1 MLFAFV
7 QYRRNSEDRGIGLES
22 NNEDNKAKED
32 YLKEIDDDE
41 NNNTASFTNAAA
53 RENILSLM
61 DNFIEQITT
70 IRKTLLGV
78 SVSALLL
85 APLAIGLSAYLT
97 LHPSFFAILEIEN
110 EFGLVLSIL
119 LGAVLIISSIWL
131 VSGIR
136 QYKSISSW
144 SKRYNDYKREREDM
158 DKKIASQYGLTM
170 TDINNN
176 STL

>member
-1 MLFAFV
+1 LDS
-7 QYRRNSEDRGIGLES
+7 NEDKRAKDLDKFIDTDNS
-22 NNEDNKAKED
+22 NNSNNDSD
-32 YLKEIDDDE
+32 
-41 NNNTASFTNAAA
+41 NNTSFSTNATA

-61 DNFIEQITT
+61 DSFIEQITS

-78 SVSALLL
+78 SISALFL
-85 APLAIGLSAYLT
+85 APLSIGLSAYLI

-136 QYKSISSW
+136 QYKSMSSW
-144 SKRYNDYKREREDM
+144 SKRYNEYKKEKQDM
-158 DKKIASQYGLTM
+158 DRKIASQYGLAM
-170 TDINNN
+170 TDINRKSNH
-176 STL
+176 

>member
-1 MLFAFV
+1 L
-7 QYRRNSEDRGIGLES
+7 I
-22 NNEDNKAKED
+22 
-32 YLKEIDDDE
+32 
-41 NNNTASFTNAAA
+41 
-53 RENILSLM
+53 
-61 DNFIEQITT
+61 DNFIEQITS

-85 APLAIGLSAYLT
+85 APLAIGLSAYLI

-144 SKRYNDYKREREDM
+144 GKRYNEYKMEKEDM
-158 DKKIASQYGLTM
+158 DRKIAVQYGLAIAEYNGES
-170 TDINNN
+170 DQ
-176 STL
+176 

>member
-1 MLFAFV
+1 L
-7 QYRRNSEDRGIGLES
+7 DS
-22 NNEDNKAKED
+22 NNEDNRAKEN
-32 YLKEIDDDE
+32 YFKETD
-41 NNNTASFTNAAA
+41 NNNITASSTSAAA

-61 DNFIEQITT
+61 DNFIEQITS

-78 SVSALLL
+78 SISALLL
-85 APLAIGLSAYLT
+85 APLAIGLSAYLI

-144 SKRYNDYKREREDM
+144 SKRYNEYKREKEDM
-158 DKKIASQYGLTM
+158 DRKIASQYGLTM
-170 TDINNN
+170 TDMN
-176 STL
+176 SNSAL

>member
-1 MLFAFV
+1 LG
-7 QYRRNSEDRGIGLES
+7 EDVTTKSRES
-22 NNEDNKAKED
+22 
-32 YLKEIDDDE
+32 
-41 NNNTASFTNAAA
+41 
-53 RENILSLM
+53 ILTLM
-61 DNFIEQITT
+61 DSFIEQITS

-78 SVSALLL
+78 SISALLL
-85 APLAIGLSAYLT
+85 APIAIGLSAYLI

-144 SKRYNDYKREREDM
+144 SDRYDEYKREKEDM
-158 DKKIASQYGLTM
+158 DRKIASQYGLS
-170 TDINNN
+170 DIDNQEQIE
-176 STL
+176 